1 MRISGNIINEYREV
15 RRKPSTLSLPFSPSG
30 GDTITISEFVD
41 GGGSE
46 CRIAGGEVRCFA
58 PISLLLVSLL
68 YQPRHISQMRRTLVV
83 HVSLSLAVRLHL
95 TAVSKHLRPHFS
107 SRAEHGLAKCYCT
120 TDVRSSLFTYFQRRL
135 RKFWWFWGR
144 ILVFIL
150 NTRII
155 NVRRISPVRR
165 GCNRRGIGDV
175 TRARSVWRMIRR
187 RVKGTR
193 ILVRSDMSVRHVYR
207 G

>member
-1 MRISGNIINEYREV
+1 M
-15 RRKPSTLSLPFSPSG
+15 
-30 GDTITISEFVD
+30 
-41 GGGSE
+41 
-46 CRIAGGEVRCFA
+46 
-58 PISLLLVSLL
+58 LVSLL
-68 YQPRHISQMRRTLVV
+68 YQPRYISQMRRTLVV

-107 SRAEHGLAKCYCT
+107 FRAEQGLAKCYRT

-135 RKFWWFWGR
+135 RRFRWFWGR

-150 NTRII
+150 DTRIV

-187 RVKGTR
+187 RVKG
-193 ILVRSDMSVRHVYR
+193 ICIFVRSEMSVSDACR
-207 G
+207 GQKTYSGRW